1 MYWKYFSMEKPKNAG
16 YYLTILSKDDFLWPD
31 VKIWQNK
38 KWNMSGE
45 NTQTNVV
52 KWSEIPPWG

>member
-1 MYWKYFSMEKPKNAG
+1 MEKPKNAG